1 MSRSPDFFAELLASM
16 TLEEKAGQLSLYS
29 AEISMTGADPAN
41 PEFNLSTSEQRLADI
56 RAGRVTG
63 VFNGRGADF
72 LRPLQQA
79 AVEGS
84 RLGIPLIFG
93 ADVIHGY
100 RTAFPTP
107 LGEAA
112 SFEPELARRT
122 AEAAAAEAAAD
133 GLHWTF
139 APGADVCRDARW
151 GRVVE
156 TSGEDPLLAARFA
169 AARVEGFQGADLTD
183 PSRMMATVKHFAAYG
198 AAEGGLDY
206 ATADV
211 SRATLHEVH
220 LPGFRAAVAAGCGS
234 VMSAFN
240 DVDGL
245 PCSANPY
252 LLTEVLKQDW
262 AFDGFVVS
270 DFTSEL
276 EIVAHGVAAGPREA
290 ARACFLAGLDMSMQS
305 GIYAEHL
312 PDLVRSGEVA
322 EALLDAAVMRVLRAK
337 HRLGLFDD
345 PYRGLDTPPSP
356 AVATARDLAR
366 ESARRT
372 LTLLKNDGG
381 VLPLKP
387 GAKVALIGPL
397 ARENQH
403 LNGPWAIFSD
413 NARSVSLYNGL
424 VAALGEAAV
433 ETAPGCDLTRPGED
447 GFAEALAIAAR
458 ADVVLLALGEGQ
470 HMSGESRSRL
480 DITVPEPQMALARV
494 VRTLGKPT
502 AVLLRTGRPL
512 AIAPLL
518 DLADAVLV
526 TWFGGSETGS
536 AVADVLTGVHAPSGR
551 LPISFPRHPAQVPI
565 YYGHKSTGRPADRVR
580 PRRFTAHFFDV
591 APGPLFPFGFGLGYG
606 AAAYGPTE
614 IDRET
619 LAAGETLTVVC
630 KVTETAGQPIT
641 ETPQLYV
648 RDLVASVTRPVR
660 ELKAFAKLEIAA
672 GGEAVARFTLTA
684 DDLAWPHADGRM
696 IAEPGAF
703 EVCIA
708 PHAETGEW
716 TRFELLSEVRDRA
729 AVGDSVRAG

>member
-1 MSRSPDFFAELLASM
+1 MPRSPDFLADLLAAM

-29 AEISMTGADPAN
+29 AEISLLNTDPAN
-41 PEFNLSTSEQRLADI
+41 PEFNLSTSEQRLADV

-63 VFNGRGADF
+63 IFNGRGADY

-122 AEAAAAEAAAD
+122 AQAAAAEAAAD

-156 TSGEDPLLAARFA
+156 TAGEDPLLAARFA
-169 AARVEGFQGADLTD
+169 AARVAGFQGDDLADPARL
-183 PSRMMATVKHFAAYG
+183 MATVKHFAAYG

-206 ATADV
+206 ATADI

-220 LPGFRAAVAAGCGS
+220 LPGFHAAVAAGCGS

-252 LLTEVLKQDW
+252 LLTEVLKDAW
-262 AFDGFVVS
+262 GFDGFVVS

-276 EIVAHGVAAGPREA
+276 EVVAHGVAADGREA

-305 GIYAEHL
+305 GIYAAHL
-312 PDLVRSGEVA
+312 PDLVRSGEIPQ
-322 EALLDAAVMRVLRAK
+322 ALLDAAVMRVLRAK

-345 PYRGLDTPPSP
+345 PYRGLDAPPAP
-356 AVATARDLAR
+356 AAAGARELAR
-366 ESARRT
+366 EAARRS

-387 GAKVALIGPL
+387 GARVALIGPL

-413 NARSVSLYNGL
+413 NARSVNLFDGL

-433 ETAPGCDLTRPGED
+433 ETAPGCDLTGASGD
-447 GFAEALAIAAR
+447 GLAEALEIAAR

-470 HMSGESRSRL
+470 HMSGEARSRI
-480 DITVPEPQMALARV
+480 DITVPGPQMALARA
-494 VRTLGKPT
+494 VRALGKPT

-526 TWFGGSETGS
+526 TWFGGSETGP
-536 AVADVLTGVHAPSGR
+536 AVADVLTGAHGPSGR

-565 YYGHKSTGRPADRVR
+565 YYGRKSTGRPADPVR

-591 APGPLFPFGFGLGYG
+591 APGPLFPFGYGLTYG

-614 IDRET
+614 IDRQALE
-619 LAAGETLTVVC
+619 AGETLTVTC
-630 KVTETAGQPIT
+630 RIAETAGQAIL
-641 ETPQLYV
+641 ETPQLYI

-660 ELKAFAKLEIAA
+660 ELKGFAKLDVPA
-672 GGEAVARFTLTA
+672 GGEAVARFTLAA
-684 DDLAWPHADGRM
+684 DDLAWPHADGRRV
-696 IAEPGAF
+696 AEPGAF

-708 PHAETGEW
+708 PHAEAGVW
-716 TRFELLSEVRDRA
+716 ARFELL
-729 AVGDSVRAG
+729 G